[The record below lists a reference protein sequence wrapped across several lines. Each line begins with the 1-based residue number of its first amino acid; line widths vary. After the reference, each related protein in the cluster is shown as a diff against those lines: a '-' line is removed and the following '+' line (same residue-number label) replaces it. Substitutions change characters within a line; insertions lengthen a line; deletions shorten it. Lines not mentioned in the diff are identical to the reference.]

1 MMVRKIWK
9 AALVFVAVATIGL
22 HGFAQAPAAGE
33 PVPRTADGKP
43 DLSGV
48 WKTATSTAGPLA
60 LTAWGAER
68 YNYNKVPTG
77 DFGRPELDPLMH
89 CYRPGLAR
97 LGPPLQVP
105 KKSIRVRIE
114 GESVPF
120 PQGPSEF
127 DVIEIRNAPRK
138 VWVLYQ
144 FNNET
149 RQIFTDKQ
157 THPALDEDDLGT
169 RWFNGHSVGKWD
181 GDVFV
186 IDTVNFRNEAWLTNK
201 GHEFRNLHVVERL
214 RRVDADTLEWERTM
228 TDPIALARPYTTKA
242 TLKLRTDPTF
252 TENVVCDQ
260 YYVRKVGMG
269 FGGLLGINEH
279 PWQLPEENPNADW
292 QDVEKSV
299 GKEGT
304 EEFRDPRERGTP
316 IPNREKP

>member
-1 MMVRKIWK
+1 MLRNTWK
-9 AALVFVAVATIGL
+9 AALVLAAVASWGM
-22 HGFAQAPAAGE
+22 HGFAQAPAAGKA
-33 PVPRTADGKP
+33 VPRTSDGKP
-43 DLSGV
+43 DLTGV

-60 LTAWGAER
+60 LTAWATER

-77 DFGRPELDPLMH
+77 DFGRAELDPLMH

-114 GESVPF
+114 GESVPY
-120 PQGPSEF
+120 PQGPTDF

-138 VWVLYQ
+138 VWMLYQ
-144 FNNET
+144 FNNEM
-149 RQIFTDKQ
+149 RQIFTDRQ
-157 THPALDEDDLGT
+157 THPELDEDDLGT

-186 IDTVNFRNEAWLTNK
+186 IDTVNFRNEAWLTNR
-201 GHEFRNLHVVERL
+201 GHEFRNLKVIERL

-228 TDPIALARPYTTKA
+228 TDPIALSRPYTTKS
-242 TLKLRTDPTF
+242 TLKLRNDPTF
-252 TENVVCDQ
+252 IENVVCDQ

-279 PWQLPEENPNADW
+279 PWQLPEESPNADW
-292 QDVEKSV
+292 QDVEKAV
-299 GKEGT
+299 GREGA

-316 IPNREKP
+316 ISPR